1 MEEINISLGFQ
12 CTTSEVLKKTNKRF
26 HSYPFDWIL
35 SNPKGIYEL
44 IVKLLISHDI
54 KDFVKNEFLKIDGY
68 VFLTKAEEFFI
79 SKSQTNMLYNS
90 KYNLIFP
97 HEENNLV
104 TIIDKYTR
112 RFSRL
117 KDMLLDNTK
126 FVNFI
131 FINRMSTNM
140 SFKINNNNILEG
152 CEEYLNQIY
161 NLLNEIRTNFS
172 INIITPNVN
181 IIDIDK
187 LDNNIKTILIKP
199 NNAVSLTDEEIIPHL
214 KR

>member
-44 IVKLLISHDI
+44 IKKLLKSDDI
-54 KDFVKNEFLKIDGY
+54 KDFVKNEFLKFDGY

-79 SKSQTNMLYNS
+79 SKTQTNMLYNS
-90 KYNLIFP
+90 TYNLIFP

-112 RFSRL
+112 RFGRL
-117 KDMLLDNTK
+117 KDMLLDNSK
-126 FVNFI
+126 FINLI
-131 FINRMSTNM
+131 FVNRMSTNM
-140 SFKINNNNILEG
+140 AFKINDINILEG
-152 CEEYLNQIY
+152 CEEYLNQLY
-161 NLLNEIRTNFS
+161 NLLNDIRTNFS
-172 INIITPNVN
+172 INIITPNIS
-181 IIDIDK
+181 IIDVDK
-187 LDNNIKTILIKP
+187 LDNNIKTILINP
-199 NNAVSLTDEEIIPHL
+199 NNTVSLTDEEIIPYL